1 MLPQQALL
9 KKINWLKWKSQKN
22 KLVKAM
28 LANKTANQFRS
39 RRRAAV
45 VTADRYSSQDGLT

>member
-45 VTADRYSSQDGLT
+45 VTADR